1 MLRQKVALVCSQ
13 KRVRIKCDYSWQIMA
28 DHLNILERDAEI
40 NGDGDV
46 LTPPEV
52 GYAQIPVEYAINHVV
67 IAIAMMQLMQVH
79 NNNEVLRLNVIDD
92 VNGENSQLDP
102 ELANPTSELLPG
114 NVIEDENGHN
124 SQPDGD
130 HSNRSYGIYKLLNIY
145 AVSQAGILATVS
157 SARRRREWSLL
168 LLSGLVSIAIIVVIV
183 LKFSQQFRQLRKEEY
198 NAWIAQKA
206 AIVVMLVAVSLC
218 ILLSF
223 T

>member
-1 MLRQKVALVCSQ
+1 
-13 KRVRIKCDYSWQIMA
+13 MA
-28 DHLNILERDAEI
+28 DHLNILEREAEI
-40 NGDGDV
+40 NGNSDVV
-46 LTPPEV
+46 LTPPEMR
-52 GYAQIPVEYAINHVV
+52 YSQIPAEYAINHVV

-79 NNNEVLRLNVIDD
+79 NNNKVLRVNVIDD
-92 VNGENSQLDP
+92 VNGEGSQLDP
-102 ELANPTSELLPG
+102 EHGNPTSELLPG
-114 NVIEDENGHN
+114 NAIEDENGHN
-124 SQPDGD
+124 SQSDGD

-168 LLSGLVSIAIIVVIV
+168 LLSGLVSTAVIVVIV
-183 LKFSQQFRQLRKEEY
+183 LKFSQQFRQLRQEEY
-198 NAWIAQKA
+198 RAWIVQKA